1 MNAPRC
7 VLAAVLGA
15 VLAVPLSAPAAVA
28 ETVLRIGLAEDPD
41 ILDPTLARTYV
52 GRIVFASMCDKLF
65 DIDENVNIV
74 PQLATGYTI
83 SPDGKEVTIKL
94 RAGVLFHDGE
104 KFDAAAAKFS
114 LERHLTMKGSYRRS
128 EIASIDRIEAVDP
141 LTIKLVLK
149 APSAPLIAAFT
160 DRAGMMVSPKAA
172 AELGDKFGTK
182 PVCAG
187 PYKFVERVAQ
197 RHIVVEKF
205 KDYWNNNNVHIDK
218 IVYQPIE
225 SSTVRLA
232 NLRAGVLDI
241 IERSLATDGPT
252 IKKDPN
258 LRLASV
264 VELGYQSL
272 TINVANGPRA
282 KTPFGENPKVRRAFE
297 LAIDRKAIVDVVFS
311 GQFLPGNQWISP
323 RHAMYQESIPVPK
336 RDVAAAKKLL
346 AEAGVK
352 TPYTI
357 EVMVPNNPEVKQVAE
372 VIQAMTKEAGFDI
385 KIRVTEFATALKLA
399 EQGDYEAFLI
409 AWSGRTDPDGN
420 VYIFDTCKGPINIS
434 KFCDAEVDKLLGQAR
449 QVNDPAQRK
458 ALYRQVADKVIVGGP
473 ILYLYHRMMFFAHSA
488 KLQGFKAMPD
498 GLIRVVGLKL

>member
-1 MNAPRC
+1 MFASRF
-7 VLAAVLGA
+7 VLALGA
-15 VLAVPLSAPAAVA
+15 VLASPLPALPAAA
-28 ETVLRIGLAEDPD
+28 QSTLRVGLAEDPD

-52 GRIVFASMCDKLF
+52 GRIVFASLCDKLF

-83 SPDGKEVTIKL
+83 SEDGKEITIKL
-94 RAGVLFHDGE
+94 RGGVLFHDGE

-114 LERHLTMKGSYRRS
+114 LERHLTMKGSFRRS
-128 EIASIDRIEAVDP
+128 EIASIDKIEIVDP
-141 LTIKLVLK
+141 LTVKLILK
-149 APSAPLIAAFT
+149 APSAPLVAALT

-172 AELGDKFGTK
+172 AALGEAFGTK

-187 PYKFVERVAQ
+187 PYKFVEREAQ
-197 RHIVVEKF
+197 RHIVVERF
-205 KDYWNNNNVHIDK
+205 ADYWNKANVHIDRV
-218 IVYQPIE
+218 VYQPIE

-232 NLRAGVLDI
+232 NLRAGALDI
-241 IERSLATDGPT
+241 IERSLATDAPT
-252 IKKDPN
+252 VKKDPK
-258 LRLASV
+258 LKLASV

-282 KTPFGENPKVRRAFE
+282 KTPLGENPQVRRALE
-297 LAIDRKAIVDVVFS
+297 LAIDRRTLVDVVFN
-311 GQFLPGNQWISP
+311 GEFLPGNQWLSP
-323 RHAMYQESIPVPK
+323 RHAMYQESIPVPR

-352 TPYTI
+352 TPLAV
-357 EVMVPNNPEVKQVAE
+357 EVMVPNNPEARQAVE
-372 VIQAMTKEAGFDI
+372 VMQSMAREAGFDI
-385 KIRVTEFATALKLA
+385 KIRVTEFATALKLS
-399 EQGDYEAFLI
+399 EQGEFEAFFI

-420 VYIFDTCKGPINIS
+420 IFVFDTCSGPINIS
-434 KFCDAEVDKLLGQAR
+434 KFCDKEVDRLLGEAR
-449 QVNDPAQRK
+449 QINDPAKRK
-458 ALYRQVADKVIVGGP
+458 AIYKRVADKVIIGGP